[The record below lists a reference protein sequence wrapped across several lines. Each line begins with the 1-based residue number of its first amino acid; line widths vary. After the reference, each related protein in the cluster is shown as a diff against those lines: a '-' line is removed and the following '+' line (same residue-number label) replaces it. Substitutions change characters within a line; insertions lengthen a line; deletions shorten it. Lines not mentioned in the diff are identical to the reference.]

1 MTNDDQTRERTNQ
14 LIYKMQ
20 PSLVRT
26 KDGTCT
32 NADNTPYAGFHTGY
46 NGQCPAVVL
55 PTHPEPQ
62 RKTFPADSDNTDSYY
77 RISHASAKHVT
88 SALELNLC
96 SGKRPQCNVQSV

>member
-1 MTNDDQTRERTNQ
+1 MTHDDQTKQWTNR
-14 LIYKMQ
+14 LMYKMQ

-32 NADNTPYAGFHTGY
+32 KAENTPYAGPHTGY

-62 RKTFPADSDNTDSYY
+62 RKSFLANSDNTDSYY
-77 RISHASAKHVT
+77 RISHASANT
-88 SALELNLC
+88 
-96 SGKRPQCNVQSV
+96 